1 MLEVPCW
8 KLDVR
13 SRFPNNMQAILIT
26 RPGGPEVLEIHDV
39 PAPEPGPHQ
48 VLVRVRAFSLNR
60 ADLMQCRGLYPAPP
74 GWPQDIPGLEFAGE
88 VEALGSG
95 VSGVAVGDR
104 VMGIVGGGSYA
115 EYLVTPAAHL
125 MPIPEGLSFE
135 DAAAIPEAFLTAY
148 DAIRKIAL
156 ASGEWVL
163 VHAVGSG
170 VGTAVVQ
177 LAKMRGAQSIG
188 TTRTPWKLERAEEL
202 GLDVGIDSTNEELVP
217 AVLNATGQGA
227 QTAVDLIGGA
237 LFPQTLDAL
246 ARRGR
251 LILVGLTA
259 GRRAE
264 LDLGVLLGKRLRI
277 EGTVLRSRSDD
288 EKATLTRAFVS
299 ANFTAFAD
307 GRLVPVVDRVF
318 EMTEV
323 RTAHEYLES
332 NANFG
337 NVVVRVG

>member
-1 MLEVPCW
+1 M
-8 KLDVR
+8 
-13 SRFPNNMQAILIT
+13 NMRAIVIT
-26 RPGGPEVLEIHDV
+26 RPGGPEVLEVRDV
-39 PAPEPGPHQ
+39 PAPEPGPDQ

-74 GWPQDIPGLEFAGE
+74 GWPQDIPGLEYAGE
-88 VEALGSG
+88 VESLGPDVRG
-95 VSGVAVGDR
+95 VSVGDR

-115 EYLVTPAAHL
+115 EYAVTPAAHV
-125 MPIPEGLSFE
+125 MPIPAGLSFK

-148 DAIRKIAL
+148 DAIKRIAL
-156 ASGEWVL
+156 SSGEWVL

-177 LAKMRGAQSIG
+177 LAKMRGARSIG
-188 TTRTPWKLERAEEL
+188 TSRTPWKLERALEL
-202 GLDVGIDSTNEELVP
+202 GLDVSIDSAKEELVP
-217 AVLNATGQGA
+217 AVRRATGQGA

-237 LFPQTLDAL
+237 LFPQTLDAM
-246 ARRGR
+246 ARCGR

-259 GRRAE
+259 GRRAD
-264 LDLGVLLGKRLRI
+264 LDLGVLLGKRLHV
-277 EGTVLRSRSDD
+277 EGTVLRSRSDE
-288 EKATLTRAFVS
+288 EKTTLTRAFVD
-299 ANFTAFAD
+299 ANLAAFAD
-307 GRLVPVVDRVF
+307 GKLTPVVDRIF
-318 EMTEV
+318 EMAEV